1 MNILFISPVFSGGIG
16 GHAAMLAGKLSDYG
30 YKVKKMQVP
39 HRPIK
44 NLKNPSFALFSSLK
58 SLTNRESFDIVHGF
72 NIPSA
77 YAMKY
82 AKGKKKV
89 LSIHGVFSE
98 QVDTLHSKS
107 ISSVAKIAEAQ
118 VLNWPDKLT
127 TDSKATQK
135 LYKEKFGLN
144 VEYLP
149 SPLDI
154 QKFSDISDV
163 TKIENQVAYVGR
175 DSYEKGIDILK
186 QAESKINC
194 HVIYCTDRSWDDA
207 MKIIKSSQVVVVP
220 SRMES
225 LPTTVKEAFYLNV
238 PVVATNVGGIP
249 ELMIDGETGY
259 LVEKDNA
266 DDLFEKLSK
275 LIIDQEKAKEM
286 GKLKPKFNKN
296 HKIRFDANLLE
307 KFSKVV
313 AKKANELKI
322 FPEVL
327 ASKKDLLSMIK
338 EKSNAKL
345 LTG

>member
-16 GHAAMLAGKLSDYG
+16 GHAAMLADKLSDYG

-39 HRPIK
+39 HIPIK

-58 SLTNRESFDIVHGF
+58 SLTNQESFDIVHGF

-89 LSIHGVFSE
+89 LSVHGVFSE
-98 QVDTLHSKS
+98 QVDSLHSKS
-107 ISSVAKIAEAQ
+107 VSSIAKIAESQ
-118 VLNWPDKLT
+118 VLKWPDKLT

-135 LYKEKFGLN
+135 LYKEKFDLN
-144 VEYLP
+144 FEYLP
-149 SPLDI
+149 SPLDV
-154 QKFSDISDV
+154 QKFSSISDV

-186 QAESKINC
+186 RAESKINGR
-194 HVIYCTDRSWDDA
+194 VVYCTDRSWNDA

-249 ELMIDGETGY
+249 ELVKDNETGI
-259 LVEKDNA
+259 LVPSENPNKLA
-266 DDLFEKLSK
+266 D
-275 LIIDQEKAKEM
+275 A
-286 GKLKPKFNKN
+286 
-296 HKIRFDANLLE
+296 
-307 KFSKVV
+307 V
-313 AKKANELKI
+313 NELLSDKQKAERLSNNGNKFVKSYMTWDVI
-322 FPEVL
+322 LPKYIQFYEE
-327 ASKKDLLSMIK
+327 LLST
-338 EKSNAKL
+338 S
-345 LTG
+345 

>member
-16 GHAAMLAGKLSDYG
+16 GHAAMLADKLSNYG

-39 HRPIK
+39 HIPIK
-44 NLKNPSFALFSSLK
+44 NLKNPSFAIFSSLK

-89 LSIHGVFSE
+89 LSVHGVFSE

-107 ISSVAKIAEAQ
+107 VSSVAKIAESQ
-118 VLNWPDKLT
+118 VLKWPDKLT
-127 TDSKATQK
+127 TDSRATQK
-135 LYKEKFGLN
+135 LYKEKFDLN
-144 VEYLP
+144 FEYLP

-154 QKFSDISDV
+154 QKFSGISDV

-186 QAESKINC
+186 QAEPKIDGN
-194 HVIYCTDRSWDDA
+194 VVYCTDRSWDDA
-207 MKIIKSSQVVVVP
+207 MKIIKSSQVIVVP

-249 ELMIDGETGY
+249 ELIKDNETGI
-259 LVEKDNA
+259 LVPSENPDKLANA
-266 DDLFEKLSK
+266 VNELLSDK
-275 LIIDQEKAKEM
+275 QKAKRLANNGNKFVKNNM
-286 GKLKPKFNKN
+286 TWDIILPKYIQFY
-296 HKIRFDANLLE
+296 E
-307 KFSKVV
+307 
-313 AKKANELKI
+313 
-322 FPEVL
+322 
-327 ASKKDLLSMIK
+327 DLLATS
-338 EKSNAKL
+338 
-345 LTG
+345 

>member
-16 GHAAMLAGKLSDYG
+16 GHAAMLADKLSDYG

-39 HRPIK
+39 HIPIK

-58 SLTNRESFDIVHGF
+58 SLTNRESFDVVHGF

-89 LSIHGVFSE
+89 LSVHGVFSE

-107 ISSVAKIAEAQ
+107 VSSVAKIAESQ
-118 VLNWPDKLT
+118 VLKWPDKLT
-127 TDSKATQK
+127 TDSRATQK
-135 LYKEKFGLN
+135 LYKEKFDLN
-144 VEYLP
+144 FEYLP

-154 QKFSDISDV
+154 QKFSSISDV
-163 TKIENQVAYVGR
+163 PKIKNQVAYVGR

-186 QAESKINC
+186 QAESKIDGN
-194 HVIYCTDRSWDDA
+194 VVYCTDRSWDDA
-207 MKIIKSSQVVVVP
+207 MKIIKSSQVIVVP

-249 ELMIDGETGY
+249 ELIKDNETGI
-259 LVEKDNA
+259 LVPSENPDKLA
-266 DDLFEKLSK
+266 D
-275 LIIDQEKAKEM
+275 A
-286 GKLKPKFNKN
+286 
-296 HKIRFDANLLE
+296 
-307 KFSKVV
+307 V
-313 AKKANELKI
+313 NELLSDKRKAERLANNGNI
-322 FPEVL
+322 FVKSNMTWDIILPKYIQFYE
-327 ASKKDLLSMIK
+327 DLLTMP
-338 EKSNAKL
+338 
-345 LTG
+345 

>member
-1 MNILFISPVFSGGIG
+1 
-16 GHAAMLAGKLSDYG
+16 MLADKLSDYG

-39 HRPIK
+39 HIPIK
-44 NLKNPSFALFSSLK
+44 NLKNPSFAIFSSLK

-77 YAMKY
+77 YAVKY

-89 LSIHGVFSE
+89 LSVHGVFSE

-107 ISSVAKIAEAQ
+107 ISSVAKIAESQ

-135 LYKEKFGLN
+135 LYKEKLGLN
-144 VEYLP
+144 FEYLP

-175 DSYEKGIDILK
+175 DSYEKGIDIIK
-186 QAESKINC
+186 QAESKIDG
-194 HVIYCTDRSWDDA
+194 HVTYCTDRSWDDA

-249 ELMIDGETGY
+249 ELVKDNETGM
-259 LVEKDNA
+259 LVPSENPDRLA
-266 DDLFEKLSK
+266 DAVNELLSDK
-275 LIIDQEKAKEM
+275 QKAKRLANN
-286 GKLKPKFNKN
+286 GNKFVKN
-296 HKIRFDANLLE
+296 HMTWDIILPKYIQFYE
-307 KFSKVV
+307 
-313 AKKANELKI
+313 
-322 FPEVL
+322 
-327 ASKKDLLSMIK
+327 DLLATS
-338 EKSNAKL
+338 
-345 LTG
+345 

>member
-16 GHAAMLAGKLSDYG
+16 GHAAMLADKLSDYG

-39 HRPIK
+39 HIPIK

-89 LSIHGVFSE
+89 LSVHGVFSE
-98 QVDTLHSKS
+98 QVDSLHSKS
-107 ISSVAKIAEAQ
+107 ISSVAKIAESQ

-127 TDSKATQK
+127 TDSRATQK
-135 LYKEKFGLN
+135 LYKEKFDLN
-144 VEYLP
+144 FEYLP
-149 SPLDI
+149 SPLDT
-154 QKFSDISDV
+154 QKFSNISDV

-186 QAESKINC
+186 QAESKING

-249 ELMIDGETGY
+249 ELISDNDTGL
-259 LVEKDNA
+259 LVPPENPEKIA
-266 DDLFEKLSK
+266 D
-275 LIIDQEKAKEM
+275 AV
-286 GKLKPKFNKN
+286 N
-296 HKIRFDANLLE
+296 
-307 KFSKVV
+307 
-313 AKKANELKI
+313 
-322 FPEVL
+322 
-327 ASKKDLLSMIK
+327 DLLSNP
-338 EKSNAKL
+338 EKAEKL
-345 LTG
+345 AINGNNFVKKNMTWDVVLPKFIQFYEDLLK

>member
-16 GHAAMLAGKLSDYG
+16 GHAAMLADKLSDYG
-30 YKVKKMQVP
+30 YKVKKMEVP
-39 HRPIK
+39 HIPIK

-89 LSIHGVFSE
+89 LSVHGVFSE
-98 QVDTLHSKS
+98 QIDSLHSKP
-107 ISSVAKIAEAQ
+107 ISSVAKIAESQ

-135 LYKEKFGLN
+135 LYKEKFDLN
-144 VEYLP
+144 FEYLP
-149 SPLDI
+149 SPLDT
-154 QKFSDISDV
+154 QKFNNISDV

-186 QAESKINC
+186 QAESKING

-207 MKIIKSSQVVVVP
+207 MKIIKSSQVVIVP
-220 SRMES
+220 SRTES

-249 ELMIDGETGY
+249 ELISDNYTGL
-259 LVEKDNA
+259 LVPPENPEKIA
-266 DDLFEKLSK
+266 D
-275 LIIDQEKAKEM
+275 AV
-286 GKLKPKFNKN
+286 N
-296 HKIRFDANLLE
+296 
-307 KFSKVV
+307 
-313 AKKANELKI
+313 
-322 FPEVL
+322 
-327 ASKKDLLSMIK
+327 DLLSNP
-338 EKSNAKL
+338 EKAEKLASNGNNFVKKNMTWDVVLPKFIQFYEDL
-345 LTG
+345 LE